1 MNCQRI
7 DSMLAVNDLL
17 IYKLVIFEGDGGKDD
32 YGEETGKLVSKYQKI
47 PKILVMYPNNSSAN
61 YPFNQTELNQYLR
74 EAGYDNFSVKSA
86 YSVSDTMYFEE
97 PQRHSYIQHFQKR
110 QQT

>member
-32 YGEETGKLVSKYQKI
+32 YGEETGKLVSKYQAVS
-47 PKILVMYPNNSSAN
+47 L
-61 YPFNQTELNQYLR
+61 
-74 EAGYDNFSVKSA
+74 GKSRR
-86 YSVSDTMYFEE
+86 YW
-97 PQRHSYIQHFQKR
+97 
-110 QQT
+110 

>member
-32 YGEETGKLVSKYQKI
+32 YGEETGKLVSKYQAVSLEN
-47 PKILVMYPNNSSAN
+47 PKILVMYPNNSSA
-61 YPFNQTELNQYLR
+61 R
-74 EAGYDNFSVKSA
+74 
-86 YSVSDTMYFEE
+86 
-97 PQRHSYIQHFQKR
+97 
-110 QQT
+110 